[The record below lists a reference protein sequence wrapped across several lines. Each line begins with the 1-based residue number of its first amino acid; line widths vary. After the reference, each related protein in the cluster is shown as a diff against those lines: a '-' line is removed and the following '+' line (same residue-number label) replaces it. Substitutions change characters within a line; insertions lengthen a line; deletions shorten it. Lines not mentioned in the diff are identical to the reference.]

1 MYALFVVL
9 NEPEYLQD
17 ILYRMKQLRIRG
29 ATVIDSMGA
38 TSVNKDLYSVPLIG
52 GLMKSID
59 GDTHVNKT
67 IFSVIEREEQV
78 EAVMESIEEIIGGDM
93 KRAGKGIIFVLP
105 VTHMRGGEL
114 NRHII
119 SRDNKIKMGL
129 LDDQPSASTKKNQV
143 EDSIPNADKEE

>member
-1 MYALFVVL
+1 MFALFIVL
-9 NEPEYLQD
+9 NEPEFLPQV
-17 ILYRMKQLRIRG
+17 LYKIKQLDIRG

-38 TSVNKDLYSVPLIG
+38 AAISKDMYNIPLIG

-59 GDTHVNKT
+59 GDTHYNKT

-78 EAVMESIEEIIGGDM
+78 QKVMYHIEKILGGDM
-93 KRAGKGIIFVLP
+93 KRPNKGIMFVVP

-119 SRDNKIKMGL
+119 SRENKKFMS
-129 LDDQPSASTKKNQV
+129 QEFTN
-143 EDSIPNADKEE
+143 EYY

>member
-1 MYALFVVL
+1 MYVLFVVL
-9 NEPEYLQD
+9 NEPEYLSEV
-17 ILYRMKQLRIRG
+17 LFTMKKLGIRG

-38 TSVNKDLYSVPLIG
+38 SVVNKDIYSIPVFG

-59 GDTHVNKT
+59 GATHFNKT

-78 EAVMESIEEIIGGDM
+78 ESAMRYIEKIIGGDM
-93 KRAGKGIIFVLP
+93 KKPNKGIMFVLP

-119 SRDNKIKMGL
+119 SRDNKQFIQQEL
-129 LDDQPSASTKKNQV
+129 EN
-143 EDSIPNADKEE
+143 EYY